1 MNTFQVGLIKKALGD
16 SENFAQILQSALEL
30 SDDENALSKTDKS
43 IVLGFFNQLDSFQ
56 LDVGQTV
63 GFQDYTFKSLLV
75 QNFRKYGKPSK
86 GEYFSLSF
94 DDVPPGRQQAKS
106 LFHVFLGDNGSGKSS
121 LFDSME
127 FVSTGKISEATY
139 RKINQKWFSFHQGF
153 DNHSIIIKTSQC
165 EIRSDSDNFKNKNID
180 VSRFF
185 FSENSIMESSDF
197 QHDIGANML
206 QDSTKNW
213 YDFFLYAFGLDRD
226 FVDFI
231 SENSESKFFDKTI
244 NALSL
249 LKNILSGDD
258 EVDQNAL
265 RELLIDKAT
274 LLSVD
279 NRRRLIQFREKL
291 EGTLIGW
298 QQHLSDDDNLNN
310 LIEKVGIPQELK
322 ESVYS
327 VAALADYEKQLND
340 IKARITT
347 LSEGNNGG
355 FLAKQTFLF
364 VDQRNGED
372 SNRTIEDLKTR
383 IFNLVTGFKN
393 RLNVL
398 LSDTHFDLTD
408 VIKKYAV
415 IKARKFAQS
424 QPFIDNI
431 SSESIDQLLEQLKDL
446 RRNIRDEINVVV
458 KEVVNEDFCQLL
470 KDMFTDTFLLEREN
484 FEFDISDIEHEKIT
498 ITVNKVPVHKYF
510 NTFRYRLFYLTM
522 QAAINLVKMRREHFT
537 FPMVLDDIFYANDYK
552 NKRQLFKFFNILEQ
566 QADKMLEGHPL
577 QVIFFTHDEQL
588 VSTLNRKK
596 KTIDTCLWSF
606 ARIIEYED
614 FKNITPI
621 SGVND
626 DSREKTFK
634 LYVKIYE

>member
-1 MNTFQVGLIKKALGD
+1 MNTFQVGLIKRALGD
-16 SENFAQILQSALEL
+16 SENFVQILQGALEL
-30 SDDENALSKTDKS
+30 SEDENALSKRDKS
-43 IVLGFFNQLDSFQ
+43 IVLGFFNQLDSYQ
-56 LDVGQTV
+56 LDAGQTI

-94 DDVPPGRQQAKS
+94 DDVPPERLQAKS

-139 RKINQKWFSFHQGF
+139 RKINQKWFSFHQGV

-165 EIRSDSDNFKNKNID
+165 EIRSDSDEFKNKDID

-213 YDFFLYAFGLDRD
+213 YDFFLYALGLDRE

-231 SENSESKFFDKTI
+231 SENSESKLFDKTI
-244 NALSL
+244 NALSYL
-249 LKNILSGDD
+249 REILSGDD
-258 EVDQNAL
+258 AFDQNAL
-265 RELLIDKAT
+265 QELLIDKAT
-274 LLSVD
+274 LLSDD
-279 NRRRLIQFREKL
+279 NRQRLIKFREKL
-291 EGTLIGW
+291 EGILVGW
-298 QQHLSDDDNLNN
+298 QQHLSDDDSLDN
-310 LIEKVGIPQELK
+310 LIEKVGIPPEL
-322 ESVYS
+322 ERCVSS

-340 IKARITT
+340 IKARILT

-355 FLAKQTFLF
+355 FLVKQTFLF
-364 VDQRNGED
+364 TKQGNGEE
-372 SNRTIEDLKTR
+372 SNRLIEDLKTR
-383 IFNLVTGFKN
+383 IFDLVTGLTS

-424 QPFIDNI
+424 QPFIDYV
-431 SSESIDQLLEQLKDL
+431 SCESIDQLLEQLKDI
-446 RRNIRDEINVVV
+446 RRKVRNEINVVV

-470 KDMFTDTFLLEREN
+470 KDMFNDTFLLEREK
-484 FEFDISDIEHEKIT
+484 FEFDISDIEDEKIT

-510 NTFRYRLFYLTM
+510 NTFRYRLFYLTI

-566 QADKMLEGHPL
+566 QADKMLDGHPL

-596 KTIDTCLWSF
+596 ETSDTCLWSF
-606 ARIIEYED
+606 ARIIEYEE

-626 DSREKTFK
+626 DNGEKTFK

>member
-16 SENFAQILQSALEL
+16 SDNFVQILQGALEL
-30 SDDENALSKTDKS
+30 SEDENALSKRDKS

-56 LDVGQTV
+56 LDARQTV

-94 DDVPPGRQQAKS
+94 DDVPPDRLQAKS

-139 RKINQKWFSFHQGF
+139 RKINQKWFSFHQGV

-165 EIRSDSDNFKNKNID
+165 EIKTDSEEFKNKNID

-206 QDSTKNW
+206 HDSTKNW
-213 YDFFLYAFGLDRD
+213 YDFFLYALGLDKE

-231 SENSESKFFDKTI
+231 SENSESKLFDKTI
-244 NALSL
+244 NALSYL
-249 LKNILSGDD
+249 RDILSEDD
-258 EVDQNAL
+258 AFEQKTL
-265 RELLIDKAT
+265 QELLIDKAT
-274 LLSVD
+274 LLSDD
-279 NRRRLIQFREKL
+279 NKQGLIQFREKL
-291 EGTLIGW
+291 EGTLVEW
-298 QQHLSDDDNLNN
+298 QQHLSDDENLNN
-310 LIEKVGIPQELK
+310 IIEKVGIPPEL
-322 ESVYS
+322 ERSVNS

-340 IKARITT
+340 IKAKIQT

-355 FLAKQTFLF
+355 FLVKQTFLF
-364 VDQRNGED
+364 ANQGNEEE
-372 SNRTIEDLKTR
+372 SNRLIEDLRTK
-383 IFNLVTGFKN
+383 IFNLVTGFTS

-398 LSDTHFDLTD
+398 LNDAHFDLTD
-408 VIKKYAV
+408 VIKKYAD

-424 QPFIDNI
+424 QPFIDYV
-431 SSESIDQLLEQLKDL
+431 SSESIDQLVEQLKDI
-446 RRNIRDEINVVV
+446 RRKVRNEINVVV

-470 KDMFTDTFLLEREN
+470 KDMFNDTFLLEREN
-484 FEFDISDIEHEKIT
+484 FEFDISDIEHEKIS

-510 NTFRYRLFYLTM
+510 NTFRYRLFYLTI
-522 QAAINLVKMRREHFT
+522 QAAINLVKMGREHFT

-566 QADKMLEGHPL
+566 QADKKLEGHPL

-596 KTIDTCLWSF
+596 KTSDTCLWSF

-621 SGVND
+621 SGVNG
-626 DSREKTFK
+626 DSKEKTFK
-634 LYVKIYE
+634 LYVKIY

>member
-1 MNTFQVGLIKKALGD
+1 MTF
-16 SENFAQILQSALEL
+16 
-30 SDDENALSKTDKS
+30 
-43 IVLGFFNQLDSFQ
+43 LDAY
-56 LDVGQTV
+56 GQTV
-63 GFQDYTFKSLLV
+63 EFQDYTFKSLLV

-94 DDVPPGRQQAKS
+94 DDVPLERLQAKS

-139 RKINQKWFSFHQGF
+139 RKINQKWFSFHQEF

-165 EIRSDSDNFKNKNID
+165 EIRSDSDDFKNKNID

-213 YDFFLYAFGLDRD
+213 YDFFLYALGLDKD

-231 SENSESKFFDKTI
+231 SENSESKLFDKTI
-244 NALSL
+244 NALSY

-258 EVDQNAL
+258 EVDQNDL

-274 LLSVD
+274 LLSDD
-279 NRRRLIQFREKL
+279 NRQRLIQFREKL

-298 QQHLSDDDNLNN
+298 QQHSPEDDNLNN
-310 LIEKVGIPQELK
+310 LIEMVGIPSELEK
-322 ESVYS
+322 SVNS

-347 LSEGNNGG
+347 LSKGNNGG

-364 VDQRNGED
+364 DDQRNGED
-372 SNRTIEDLKTR
+372 CNRTIENLKTR
-383 IFNLVTGFKN
+383 IFDLVAGFKN

-408 VIKKYAV
+408 VVKKYAV

-431 SSESIDQLLEQLKDL
+431 SSESIDQLLEQLKDI
-446 RRNIRDEINVVV
+446 RRTVRNEINVVV
-458 KEVVNEDFCQLL
+458 KEVVSEDFCQLL
-470 KDMFTDTFLLEREN
+470 KDMFNDTFLLEREN

-510 NTFRYRLFYLTM
+510 NTFRYRLFYLTI

-596 KTIDTCLWSF
+596 KTSDTCLWSF
-606 ARIIEYED
+606 ARIIEYEE

-621 SGVND
+621 SGIND
-626 DSREKTFK
+626 DNGEKTFK
-634 LYVKIYE
+634 LYVKIYK